1 MPALGIITLPVPVV
15 IRLKLPVTAGSLL
28 RVKSALV
35 VVKLA
40 LPDVLAE
47 VSVNALVSVNAKL
60 PPPVKDRVKLVNVVF
75 HTMAVAALLKLIFAL
90 AAAKVIVWSASN
102 KSRALMVKLPVSF
115 IPVMGIITLPV
126 PVALSV
132 KLPAMDGSA
141 LKVKFALVAVKLALA
156 PVVAEVSV
164 NALLSVKAKS
174 PAPVNDKIKLLKS
187 VAQLRVVAALR
198 KVMLA
203 LVAVKFTSR
212 SVSNKSLAF
221 MVNAAG

>member
-1 MPALGIITLPVPVV
+1 MPVV
-15 IRLKLPVTAGSLL
+15 IRLKLPVTAGSPL

-47 VSVNALVSVNAKL
+47 VSVNASVSVNAKL
-60 PPPVKDRVKLVNVVF
+60 PPPVRDKIKLLKLVF
-75 HTMAVAALLKLIFAL
+75 HTMAVAALFSVIFAL

-102 KSRALMVKLPVSF
+102 KSLALIVKLPASL
-115 IPVMGIITLPV
+115 IPAFGKTTLPV

-132 KLPAMDGSA
+132 KLPLMEGSA
-141 LKVKFALVAVKLALA
+141 LRVKFALVAVKLALA

-164 NALLSVKAKS
+164 NALASVNAKS
-174 PAPVNDKIKLLKS
+174 PLPVSDKIKLVKL
-187 VAQLRVVAALR
+187 VFQVRAVVELRNVIS
-198 KVMLA
+198 A
-203 LVAVKFTSR
+203 LVAPNVTSR

-221 MVNAAG
+221 IVNAAD